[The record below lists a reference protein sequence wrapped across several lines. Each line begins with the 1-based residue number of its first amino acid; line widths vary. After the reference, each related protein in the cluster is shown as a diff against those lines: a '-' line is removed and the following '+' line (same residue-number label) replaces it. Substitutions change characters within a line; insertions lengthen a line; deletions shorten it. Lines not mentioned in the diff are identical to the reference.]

1 MITAQDIR
9 EKTFDK
15 AKFGGYD
22 MASVDDFLED
32 LAEEVTASQKENAVL
47 KSKMKILVDKI
58 EEYRANEE
66 ALNMAVLSAQKLAVQ
81 IESEA
86 SARANAMLAEA
97 DRQVNAKIGSIAE
110 QADAEE
116 NRLAAAKSATL
127 KFLDSMR
134 EVCNKQLQNIED
146 IGNGFIPE
154 EKAAAQAAA
163 AEAAAQAAAQA
174 AARAAAQ
181 AAAQAAARATA
192 QAAAPAPSIDDA
204 VRSIERSVSR
214 IQPEESV
221 NIDISPAIDVP
232 AKPESRF
239 DSTQPFSF

>member
-9 EKTFDK
+9 EKTFEK

-81 IESEA
+81 IEAE
-86 SARANAMLAEA
+86 ARARASAMLAEA

-127 KFLDSMR
+127 KFLESMR
-134 EVCNKQLQNIED
+134 EVCGKQMQTIED

-154 EKAAAQAAA
+154 EKAAAEAA
-163 AEAAAQAAAQA
+163 AEAAAQAAA
-174 AARAAAQ
+174 AQ
-181 AAAQAAARATA
+181 AAAA
-192 QAAAPAPSIDDA
+192 QAAPAPSIEDA

-214 IQPEESV
+214 IQPEERV
-221 NIDISPAIDVP
+221 NIDISPAIDAP
-232 AKPESRF
+232 AKPEGRF